1 MRKRRT
7 DAPTRSDLTR
17 TVDDRK
23 TEFDEKTDALE
34 KHADDVETE
43 RETLESLDLT
53 GTSDAAE
60 AVEQAVEAAQ
70 ETSVREF
77 EEDGETL
84 EQVQNEG
91 EEFEKELHERSDAA
105 SSDMGKIADGENR
118 LHSDEAKSELEKAK
132 METQRDIE
140 LLDEHEREAQE
151 ARQESERLHEE
162 QRARIQAAGRS

>member
-7 DAPTRSDLTR
+7 DAPSRSDVTK

-34 KHADDVETE
+34 KHADDAETE

-77 EEDGETL
+77 EEDGEAL
-84 EQVQNEG
+84 EKVQSEG
-91 EEFEKELHERSDAA
+91 EEFEGELRERTDAA
-105 SSDMGKIADGENR
+105 SSDMDKIADGENR
-118 LHSDEAKSELEKAK
+118 LHSDEAKNELEKAK

-140 LLDEHEREAQE
+140 FLDEQEREAQE
-151 ARQESERLHEE
+151 ARQESERLHNE